1 MENEEKIWEKQPYET
16 NLQYR
21 YFHKYLLM
29 SYEIKKN
36 KSGNEIITTSV
47 NVKRSLR
54 NLAKQLNKS
63 FVSLGKISGK
73 NEWVKRSEAFDL
85 YMLNEIKSRKEREYL
100 EAQDRYAD
108 MGREIFQG
116 IAKSLQAIDWLNL
129 KPSEMEKLAKIA
141 HAFELGEETSKLQSY
156 NSGQEENSKAL
167 DSDARERMK
176 KIYEDSLK
184 KQPVPKKIRK
194 MKQLKS
200 EE

>member
-1 MENEEKIWEKQPYET
+1 
-16 NLQYR
+16 
-21 YFHKYLLM
+21 
-29 SYEIKKN
+29 
-36 KSGNEIITTSV
+36 
-47 NVKRSLR
+47 
-54 NLAKQLNKS
+54 
-63 FVSLGKISGK
+63 
-73 NEWVKRSEAFDL
+73 
-85 YMLNEIKSRKEREYL
+85 MLNEIKSRKEREYL

-141 HAFELGEETSKLQSY
+141 HAFELGEDTGKLQNY
-156 NSGQEENSKAL
+156 NNGQEDNSKAL

-184 KQPVPKKIRK
+184 KQPVPKKIKK
-194 MKQLKS
+194 MKQLNS